1 MKADDKLRKLKPCFQ
16 KTDLMWLFYLASE
29 GQERDE
35 VDELLDIL
43 MLSELNKDYSKAIYL
58 EPPDSN
64 DCEGDYHFGDVLYPG
79 RLYCGFGLRENE
91 WIKHVLITGMSGVGK
106 TNLSFKLLQVLQ
118 KKGKP
123 FLVFDWKKNYRDLVQ
138 LPEFK
143 DMKVYTVGRG
153 VRPFKFNPLIPPP
166 GTKPEHWLVRLIDV
180 MKHAFFLGEGVEYLL
195 RAAMDSTY
203 DRNGVFEGSDTYPR
217 LNQVEAFVQK
227 RFAKGRMSLWQAS
240 AIRAMSHLTYKRG
253 LGAVVDVNDSVNPD
267 ELLSSDVV
275 LELDALSDV
284 DKLFFTEA
292 LLLWI
297 YEYRKN
303 DGKREKFKHAIVIEE
318 GHHILSAAKE
328 KHEGQETIMETI
340 LRQIREFGES
350 VMVIDQEPSKLSD
363 SIKANTYCKITFNL
377 GNGKDIEDISTCMQ
391 LTEEQKEYIGMLPVG
406 QGIVSLSGRVF
417 FPLHVSFPLVPIQKG
432 RVSDSYLSSLLD
444 KQ

>member
-1 MKADDKLRKLKPCFQ
+1 MKTDDKLRKLKPCFQ

-43 MLSELNKDYSKAIYL
+43 MHSELNKDYSKAIYL
-58 EPPDSN
+58 EPPAPKS
-64 DCEGDYHFGDVLYPG
+64 CKGEYHFGDVLYPG
-79 RLYCGFGLRENE
+79 RPYCSFGLRENE

-106 TNLSFKLLQVLQ
+106 TNLAFKLLQELQ

-138 LPEFK
+138 LPEYK

-153 VRPFKFNPLIPPP
+153 ARPFKFNPLIPPP

-195 RAAMDSTY
+195 RAAMDSAY
-203 DRNGVFEGSDTYPR
+203 DRNGVFDGSDTYPR
-217 LNQVEAFVQK
+217 LSQVEAFVQK

-253 LGAVVDVNDSVNPD
+253 LGAVVDVYDSVNPD
-267 ELLSSDVV
+267 DLLSGNVV

-350 VMVIDQEPSKLSD
+350 VIVIDQEPSKLSD
-363 SIKANTYCKITFNL
+363 SIKANTYSKITFNL
-377 GNGKDIEDISTCMQ
+377 GNGKDIEDISICMQ
-391 LTEEQKEYIGMLPVG
+391 LNEEQKEYIGMLPVG

-417 FPLHVSFPLVPIQKG
+417 VPLHVSFPLVPILKG
-432 RVSDSYLSSLLD
+432 RVSDSMLSSLLD